1 MSGVQNGMSS
11 LSVQE
16 PPKTEKPAEKPADA
30 PEDAPEHCPV
40 SYLMTTLANTTGP
53 LV

>member
-16 PPKTEKPAEKPADA
+16 PPKAEKPTEKPADA

-40 SYLMTTLANTTGP
+40 SWPTSPLANTTGP

>member
-16 PPKTEKPAEKPADA
+16 QAKTEKPADA

-40 SYLMTTLANTTGP
+40 SFVLDRLS
-53 LV
+53 